1 MAGEMSKWD
10 IEKGGEHYEWSQHIK
25 FAALRLMRMTKK
37 VIKLHS
43 MRPFDVYQ
51 GPYAYLNHGRLW
63 SGETNRTFFY
73 EGIIDVQ
80 GTLREIAD
88 AINAKIALDNARNT

>member
-10 IEKGGEHYEWSQHIK
+10 IQKDGDYYGWSQYIK

-37 VIKLHS
+37 AIKLRE
-43 MRPFDVYQ
+43 MRPFDAYQ
-51 GPYAYLNHGRLW
+51 GPYALLNHGKLW
-63 SGETNRTFFY
+63 SGEHDKIFFY
-73 EGIIDVQ
+73 DGVIEVE

-88 AINAKIALDNARNT
+88 KINAVVNNS